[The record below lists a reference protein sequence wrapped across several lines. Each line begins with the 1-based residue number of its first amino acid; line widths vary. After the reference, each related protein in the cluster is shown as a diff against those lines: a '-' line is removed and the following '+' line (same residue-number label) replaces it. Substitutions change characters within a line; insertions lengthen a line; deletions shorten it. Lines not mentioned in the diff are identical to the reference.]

1 LKAPAV
7 ITAPPTR
14 QRTCL
19 GLGMGFGLGFGS
31 GLGLGLGFWFGFWFW
46 FWFGFGFGLAH
57 VLATSAL
64 LEHRVRPE
72 RRLELTC
79 PGWKERTSCATAR
92 SACHRLARCHAPR
105 ALPSSPWDTL
115 LPLGSWAGARS
126 LPMPSACTT
135 PSTACS
141 G

>member
-1 LKAPAV
+1 MCTMASNGSALKAPAV

-19 GLGMGFGLGFGS
+19 GLGMGFGLGLGS

-46 FWFGFGFGLAH
+46 FGFGFGFGFGLAH
-57 VLATSAL
+57 VLAASAL

-79 PGWKERTSCATAR
+79 PGWK
-92 SACHRLARCHAPR
+92 
-105 ALPSSPWDTL
+105 
-115 LPLGSWAGARS
+115 
-126 LPMPSACTT
+126 
-135 PSTACS
+135 
-141 G
+141 